1 MVKKSLFYVLLFF
14 AFTSIFS
21 QEQNEWKGL
30 EEKNLKISK
39 IEIKVND
46 VFDLSKKD
54 ESHLLGRVAN
64 ALHIE
69 TKKSI
74 VKGFLLFKEGDS
86 VDSRIIYK
94 SERILREL
102 DWVRDAYIY
111 PIVYENG
118 DVTATVYVHDAWSL
132 KGGLKFSSV
141 GGENTFRIRLHEV
154 NLLGFGKTL
163 MVGYEKNPERT
174 IGEIEYFDPLLLG
187 TRWQLFSSYQKL
199 SDGYYKKLKIEY
211 PFYELTAPYSFRID
225 ASREKLNLKFYQN
238 GDLSLEIPSIKDEAS
253 VYFQKA
259 LVARK
264 DKALRGGIE
273 FWSRQNLYDSPY
285 HFREDLNFIGR
296 QEDRR
301 YRGFVL
307 YLGYFEDKFKTFEN
321 IKATQKAEDYNLG
334 YEATTHLGFF
344 AKDFGS
350 TSDAKYFDLKINK
363 GFAVSDDVLIFGE
376 VRGEGRREDSL
387 NKNVQ
392 MNLKFDYYNLKLKK
406 QTFAASL
413 EVFLGSRL
421 DIENYVYIGGSDGL
435 RGYPN
440 HFRIGERRWIAS
452 AEDRIITDKTL
463 WGIVQMGYV
472 AYFDAGAIKPL
483 QSEGWTKTYANVGFG
498 LRLGNLKSAF
508 GHIILVS
515 VAVPLVKEK
524 GMDSYQFVF
533 GNFIRF

>member
-1 MVKKSLFYVLLFF
+1 MRVKPIYCFLLFL
-14 AFTSIFS
+14 ATCTVFS
-21 QEQNEWKGL
+21 QEQNVWKVL
-30 EEKNLKISK
+30 EEKNSKISK
-39 IEIKVND
+39 IEIKVDD
-46 VFDLSKKD
+46 VFDLSKK
-54 ESHLLGRVAN
+54 EENHFLGRIAN
-64 ALHIE
+64 AIHIE

-74 VKGFLLFKEGDS
+74 VKSFLLFKEGAS
-86 VDSRIIYK
+86 VDARLIYE

-102 DWVRDAYIY
+102 KWVRDAYIS
-111 PIVYENG
+111 PEVDDNGNVIAIVH
-118 DVTATVYVHDAWSL
+118 VHDAWSL
-132 KGGLKFSSV
+132 KGGVKFSSV
-141 GGENTFRIRLHEV
+141 GGENTFRIRVHEV

-163 MVGYEKNPERT
+163 MAGYEKNPERT
-174 IGEIEYFDPLLLG
+174 IGEIEYFDPLFFG

-199 SDGYYKKLKIEY
+199 SDGFYKKFKIEY
-211 PFYELTAPYSFRID
+211 PFFQLSEPYSFGID

-238 GDLSLEIPSIKDEAS
+238 GHLSLEMPSIKDEAS

-259 LVARK
+259 LFARK

-273 FWSRQNLYDSPY
+273 FWSRQSLYDSPY
-285 HFREDLNFIGR
+285 HFREDLNFIGN
-296 QEDRR
+296 QKDRR
-301 YRGFVL
+301 FRGFAV

-334 YEATTHLGFF
+334 YEITTHLAFF
-344 AKDFGS
+344 TKDFGS
-350 TSDAKYFDLKINK
+350 TNDAKYLDFKISK
-363 GFAVSDDVLIFGE
+363 GFAISDDVIVFGE
-376 VRGEGRREDSL
+376 IRGEGRRENSE

-392 MNLKFDYYNLKLKK
+392 MNLKFDYYNLKLEK
-406 QTFAASL
+406 QIFAASL
-413 EVFLGSRL
+413 EAFLGSRL
-421 DIENYVYIGGSDGL
+421 DVENYVYIGGSDGL

-440 HFRIGERRWIAS
+440 HFKIGERRWMVS

-463 WGIVQMGYV
+463 WGIVQLGYV
-472 AYFDAGAIKPL
+472 AYIDAGAIKQL
-483 QSEGWTKTYANVGFG
+483 QSQEWTKTYANVGFG